1 MITNHMIDNA
11 DALKAAKMQRNSGP
25 YFGGGTGGGGKIY
38 ETTAAWAKARGE
50 TERKGTFRFECE
62 RVLLMFRQR
71 ADAIRAEQDQAI
83 NQDHY
88 NRLADEFFA

>member
-25 YFGGGTGGGGKIY
+25 YFGGGTGGGGKVY
-38 ETTAAWAKARGE
+38 ETTAAWATARGE
-50 TERKGTFRFECE
+50 KERKGQFSFEVE
-62 RVLLMFRQR
+62 RVLCMFRAQAQIIR
-71 ADAIRAEQDQAI
+71 ADQDQAI

-88 NRLADEFFA
+88 NQLAADFF